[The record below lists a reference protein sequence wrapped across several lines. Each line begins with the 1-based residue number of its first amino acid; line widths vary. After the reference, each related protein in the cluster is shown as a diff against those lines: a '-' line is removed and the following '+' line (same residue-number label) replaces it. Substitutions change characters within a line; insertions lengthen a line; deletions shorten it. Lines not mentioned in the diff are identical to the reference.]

1 MFPKIIDYVEL
12 LSEDDVWEAVK
23 NGYNLYVIVLER
35 TDHFDRGYKLVDSL
49 DNLRSY
55 INLRN
60 QGMPIMFFIKK
71 DDLLYCEEE
80 SEE

>member
-23 NGYNLYVIVLER
+23 NGYNLYVIVLESVH
-35 TDHFDRGYKLVDSL
+35 HFDRGYKFVDSL

-60 QGMPIMFFIKK
+60 QGIPIMFIIKK
-71 DDLLYCEEE
+71 E

>member
-1 MFPKIIDYVEL
+1 MMFPKIIDYVEL
-12 LSEDDVWEAVK
+12 LSEDNVWEAVR
-23 NGYNLYVIVLER
+23 NGYDLYVIVLER
-35 TDHFDRGYKLVDSL
+35 ADHFDRGYKLVDSL

-71 DDLLYCEEE
+71 DD
-80 SEE
+80 

>member
-35 TDHFDRGYKLVDSL
+35 VHRFNRGLKLVDSL

-60 QGMPIMFFIKK
+60 QGIPIMFIIKK
-71 DDLLYCEEE
+71 E